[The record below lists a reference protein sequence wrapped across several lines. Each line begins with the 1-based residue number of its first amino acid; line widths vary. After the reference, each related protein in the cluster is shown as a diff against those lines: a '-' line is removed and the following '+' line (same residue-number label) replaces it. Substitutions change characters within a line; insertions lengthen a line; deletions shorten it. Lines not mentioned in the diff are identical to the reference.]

1 MIYLY
6 KILGFILIP
15 YIKLNVWRRIKKGK
29 ELKERYKERF
39 GIATQSNKL
48 TNKVIWIHAASV
60 GEFKS
65 ADFLINTLYEKYT
78 LLVTTTTV
86 SAANYASK
94 HYTNKIIHQFAPFDI
109 TFWVKKFLNHWK
121 PSLIIWIES
130 DLWPTTLN
138 IIKQQNIKAILVN
151 LRMSP
156 QSFNKW
162 KKFPLLYTQTIECF
176 SEIFAQS
183 KIDQNRIKLLTKRN
197 IKFIGN
203 LKLVTP
209 NITLEKNN
217 HSNLKKDEK
226 FITLM
231 ITSTHDNEE
240 AQLLPI
246 IKNLL
251 NEYTNL
257 RVIIAPR
264 HPDRAK
270 EIMSLSTTFKLLS
283 HFESEKNNNKKSI
296 IIINSFGIL
305 SNYFTLSDI
314 IFLGGSL
321 ISAGGHNPIE
331 PAKHKCVILSGSQI
345 FNWQN
350 VYDDMIESQACQKV
364 LSVKEL
370 EIHLNNLIND
380 KKKMEIM
387 KTNAY
392 NFAQKQ
398 FVDTKVLEQIINNII
413 NLNTC

>member
-15 YIKLNVWRRIKKGK
+15 FIKINIFRRIKKGK

-48 TNKVIWIHAASV
+48 TKKVIWIHAASV

-65 ADFLINTLYEKYT
+65 ADFLIKKLYQKYT
-78 LLVTTTTV
+78 LLITTTTV

-94 HYTNKIIHQFAPFDI
+94 HYDNKIIHQFAPLDI
-109 TFWVKKFLNHWK
+109 SFWVKKFLNHWK

-138 IIKQQNIKAILVN
+138 IIKQRNINAILVN
-151 LRMSP
+151 LRISP

-209 NITLEKNN
+209 NITLEKNH

-240 AQLLPI
+240 TQLLPI

-251 NEYTNL
+251 NKFANL

-264 HPDRAK
+264 HPNRAK
-270 EIMSLSTTFKLLS
+270 EIMLLCNTFKLLS
-283 HFESEKNNNKKSI
+283 HFESEKDNNKKSI

-331 PAKHKCVILSGSQI
+331 PAIHKCAILTGPKI

-350 VYDDMIESQACQKV
+350 IYDDMVESKACQKIQ
-364 LSVKEL
+364 SVESLK
-370 EIHLNNLIND
+370 IHLENLIND
-380 KKKMEIM
+380 RNKMEIM

-398 FVDTKVLEQIINNII
+398 FVDTKVLEQTINNKI
-413 NLNTC
+413 NL

>member
-1 MIYLY
+1 MINLY

-15 YIKLNVWRRIKKGK
+15 YIKIHIWRRIKKGK

-39 GIATQSNKL
+39 GITTQSNKL

-65 ADFLINTLYEKYT
+65 ADFLINILYKKYT
-78 LLVTTTTV
+78 LLITTTTV

-94 HYTNKIIHQFAPFDI
+94 HYDNKIIHQFAPFDI
-109 TFWVKKFLNHWK
+109 TIWVKKFLNHWK

-138 IIKQQNIKAILVN
+138 LIKQRNIKAILVN

-162 KKFPLLYTQTIECF
+162 KKFPLIYTQTVECF

-183 KIDQNRIKLLTKRN
+183 KIDQNRIKFLTKRN

-203 LKLVTP
+203 LKLITP

-240 AQLLPI
+240 TQLLPI

-251 NEYTNL
+251 NKFPNL

-270 EIMSLSTTFKLLS
+270 EIMSLCNTFKLLS
-283 HFESEKNNNKKSI
+283 NFESEKNNNKKSI

-331 PAKHKCVILSGSQI
+331 PAIHKCAILTGPKI

-350 VYDDMIESQACQKV
+350 IYEDMIESKACQKIQ
-364 LSVKEL
+364 SVESLKIHL
-370 EIHLNNLIND
+370 EILIND
-380 KKKMEIM
+380 KNKIEIM

-398 FVDTKVLEQIINNII
+398 FVDTKVLEQTINNKI
-413 NLNTC
+413 NL